1 MTRVAGPD
9 GGAAD
14 GRDTRSRLL
23 SAAEEL
29 FADRG
34 SDAVSLREIG
44 RAAGARNVIAAQYW
58 FTDRDGLV
66 QALLD
71 RHAPEVERH
80 RHRLLDEF
88 GAGPHADAV
97 VGGPGADGAVHEL
110 AAALV
115 EPLAAKLDQGA
126 AGAGYLRT
134 VADLL
139 TRPVPSMA
147 PLALDQPGGSIG
159 RWRALLEPVLEPDA
173 VELHRRFLT
182 VRFVAVE
189 MAQRARAGRDDH
201 RLFVSQLVDAA
212 AGLLGS
218 RVSARTRELRAQRRG
233 PSS

>member
-1 MTRVAGPD
+1 MTSAARPD

-23 SAAEEL
+23 TAAEEL
-29 FADRG
+29 FAERG

-71 RHAPEVERH
+71 RHAPEVEAH
-80 RHRLLDEF
+80 RHRLLDAF
-88 GAGPHADAV
+88 AAGELAGAV
-97 VGGPGADGAVHEL
+97 VGGPDAGEAVHEL

-115 EPLAAKLDQGA
+115 EPLAVKLGQGA

-147 PLALDQPGGSIG
+147 PLALDRPDGSIT
-159 RWRALLEPVLEPDA
+159 RWRALLEPLLEPDA

-189 MAQRARAGRDDH
+189 MAQRARSGRDDQ

-218 RVSARTRELRAQRRG
+218 RVSTRTRALRAERRG
-233 PSS
+233 S